1 VLTAKV
7 DVGASTLWSE
17 SVVISTLD
25 ALLSAQLIT
34 PLQYLERM
42 PKGVIPRVS
51 ELIDDMKAQSETAQT
66 QQASNDKLMQQFAA
80 QYPQEYAEFTKL
92 PPEQQEQMM
101 RQIMGGGQ
109 I

>member
-1 VLTAKV
+1 MTKQNDAAK
-7 DVGASTLWSE
+7 E
-17 SVVISTLD
+17 QQ
-25 ALLSAQLIT
+25 SA
-34 PLQYLERM
+34 
-42 PKGVIPRVS
+42 
-51 ELIDDMKAQSETAQT
+51 
-66 QQASNDKLMQQFAA
+66 NDQMMQQFAA